1 MGYTHYWDRPRDI
14 SQDLFGRIRADF
26 ERLILPL
33 SDLGV
38 DLADWDGKD
47 TPTITD
53 DLIRFNGVT
62 DCGHP
67 ENEELVIPYP
77 TRQAQG
83 VGPSSTAIEGD
94 FYGCGVTIRH
104 RCCNGHCSFETFALT
119 RKIDLQAGHDPDQ
132 NGLYGEWV
140 KTGFRPYDVAVT
152 AALLIAKRHLD
163 DHFVVQTNGAGAQW
177 SDGKRLCQTVLGYGD
192 WFGIVEE
199 MVEEYWPGHNGPR
212 RVLLRTLVGVP
223 EPGFI

>member
-1 MGYTHYWDRPRDI
+1 MGYTHYWDRPQDI

-38 DLADWDGKD
+38 DLADWDGKG

-67 ENEELVIPYP
+67 ENEDLVIPYP
-77 TRQAQG
+77 TQEAQG
-83 VGPSSTAIEGD
+83 IGPNSTAIEGD
-94 FYGCGVTIRH
+94 FHGWGVTIRH
-104 RCCNGHCSFETFALT
+104 RCCNGHCSFETLALA
-119 RKIDLQAGHDPDQ
+119 RKLDLQAGDDPDE

-140 KTGFRPYDVAVT
+140 KTGFRPYDIAVT
-152 AALLIAKRHLD
+152 AALLIAKRHLG
-163 DHFVVQTNGAGAQW
+163 DHVVVQTNGTEAQW
-177 SDGKRLCQTVLGYGD
+177 SDGKRLCQKVLGYGN

-199 MVEEYWPGHNGPR
+199 EVEERAPGHKEAR
-212 RVLLRTLVGVP
+212 RVLVRTLIGVP
-223 EPGFI
+223 EPRFM